1 MNPRNLETVVN
12 QRVFPENC
20 GGAGPREQRTNSRGL
35 RCHQAGKNAGVSSVA
50 RDPKE
55 PDEREDRGRSTLVTA
70 IQIGKGAIVC
80 EVTEGDVANIAAD
93 DSMEMTISL
102 LGAAVEK
109 KVWANALKK
118 PNEGFGGMI
127 MSQNENVS
135 IFARY
140 GKSANTDVGSWDDK
154 NNAFP
159 LIQTT
164 FV

>member
-1 MNPRNLETVVN
+1 MVNPRKLETVVN
-12 QRVFPENC
+12 QRVFPEPC

-102 LGAAVEK
+102 LGAAAREK
-109 KVWANALKK
+109 CLGKCTEETLRGLWRNDY
-118 PNEGFGGMI
+118 
-127 MSQNENVS
+127 VS
-135 IFARY
+135 ER
-140 GKSANTDVGSWDDK
+140 
-154 NNAFP
+154 
-159 LIQTT
+159 
-164 FV
+164 